1 MTFGKAFLHAH
12 REALAFLLAC
22 PLIAMIPFLAELLQ
36 HYVEMNL
43 GMYNGPE
50 GAQAAEAA
58 PARMQFGM
66 VKVVALSI
74 ITYPVI
80 RFMAGGRD
88 RHAAGT
94 LDRRAIGL
102 FGVVLAFQ
110 LALAALDLFFLREY
124 QTLSLS
130 LFIAMLVLNPL
141 LLRWIVAAPL
151 GIWVS
156 PARSAREMLPSWL
169 WAFAFTF
176 TAMLPL
182 MVVHYALGIG
192 AIFAPDVLKW
202 PMLLVDSVVVAG
214 LSVVMAVS
222 SWIAAIRPGTL
233 TSDQASA
240 V

>member
-12 REALAFLLAC
+12 RKALAFLLAC
-22 PLIAMIPFLAELLQ
+22 PLIAMIPFLGELLQ
-36 HYVEMNL
+36 HYVEMDL

-66 VKVVALSI
+66 VKVVALLI
-74 ITYPVI
+74 MTYPVI
-80 RFMAGGRD
+80 RFMAGGD
-88 RHAAGT
+88 
-94 LDRRAIGL
+94 DRRAARTPDRRALGL
-102 FGVVLAFQ
+102 FGIVLAFE
-110 LALAALDLFFLREY
+110 LALAALDLFVLREY

-130 LFIAMLVLNPL
+130 LFVAMLVLNPL
-141 LLRWIVAAPL
+141 LLRWIAAAPL

-169 WAFAFTF
+169 WALAFTF
-176 TAMLPL
+176 AAMLPL

-192 AIFAPDVLKW
+192 AIFAPNVLKW
-202 PMLLVDSVVVAG
+202 PMLLADSVIVAA

-222 SWIAAIRPGTL
+222 GWIAAIRPGTL
-233 TSDQASA
+233 TSDEAIA